1 MNPIKMFRK
10 LMKAIR
16 GGASSRQIFL
26 GVFLGFAV
34 GMTPG
39 VNLTMIL
46 FLICLLILN
55 TNGFFAGVSLILG
68 KVLCLLLAP
77 VTFHL
82 GYAMIHSMGLSALV
96 RALADTPV
104 LALLDWQ
111 VYCVIGSLPFTILVG
126 TALAIAAT
134 TAMKKVRLAVVAVQG
149 DSEKLRVLTRKL
161 WMRFLLWLAMG
172 KGKSTVVEALKKKT
186 PLFRKGRLIGG
197 AVLVLVFVVL
207 SILFLDSAVKSGIE
221 GGAGF
226 ANGAEVN
233 LDSASLSLTKG
244 QLTLEGLQVTNRL
257 KPEENRVQAKK
268 IVADVSIAALLTRR
282 LELDLISCDAMQLNI
297 PREKPGD
304 VYRQPTEEE
313 KPKEGLLAKL
323 PLGEAGKLQEYTD
336 KVKNFNENLKK
347 VREYLKGD
355 GEKKQPDPEELKRR
369 AEAEGYFAL
378 SAQDVLA
385 KRPSWLIRQLEVLHV
400 EIRPG
405 LPTFNI
411 EGKNLSSNPSLVE
424 EPMSLQAKPDPQA
437 VAKWKEN
444 FQKNGGLKGMLGNKK
459 KESDKQESGETEK
472 KEKKGLLDG
481 LIKK

>member
-1 MNPIKMFRK
+1 MNPIKMLRK
-10 LMKAIR
+10 LGAAIR
-16 GGASSRQIFL
+16 GGASSRQIYL

-39 VNLTMIL
+39 VNLTMIA
-46 FLICLLILN
+46 FLLLLLLLN

-82 GYAMIHSMGLSALV
+82 GYAMIHSMGLSGLV

-111 VYCVIGSLPFTILVG
+111 VYCVIGSLPLTIVG
-126 TALAIAAT
+126 GVALAIAAT
-134 TAMKKVRLAVVAVQG
+134 LAMRKVRLAVIAVQG
-149 DSEKLRVLTRKL
+149 DHEKLRAATQKI
-161 WMRFLLWLAMG
+161 WMRFLLWLAL
-172 KGKSTVVEALKKKT
+172 GKSKATLTEALKKKT

-197 AVLVLVFVVL
+197 IIVMA
-207 SILFLDSAVKSGIE
+207 ILMIPCILYLDAAVKSGIE

-233 LDSASLSLTKG
+233 LDSAGLSLREG
-244 QLTLEGLQVTNRL
+244 ILTLEGLQVTNPA

-282 LELDLISCDAMQLNI
+282 LEIDLISCDEMKLDA
-297 PREKPGD
+297 PREKPGE
-304 VYRQPTEEE
+304 VYRKPAEE
-313 KPKEGLLAKL
+313 KKPGEGLLAKL
-323 PLGEAGKLQEYTD
+323 PGDVGQLKEYYE

-347 VREYLKGD
+347 VQEYLKGD
-355 GEKKQPDPEELKRR
+355 GEKQQQQQPDPEELKRR
-369 AEAEGYFAL
+369 AEAEGYFRL

-385 KRPSWLIRQLEVLHV
+385 ERPSWLIRQLEVLHV
-400 EIRPG
+400 EIREG

-411 EGKNLSSNPSLVE
+411 EGKNLSSKPSLVE
-424 EPMSLQAKPDPQA
+424 EPMSLKAEPDKKA
-437 VAKWKEN
+437 IEEWKSKLTGRNTGEP
-444 FQKNGGLKGMLGNKK
+444 KEETKG
-459 KESDKQESGETEK
+459 EK
-472 KEKKGLLDG
+472 KKGLLDG
-481 LIKK
+481 VLGK